1 MFELIWGI
9 FNAVVLIYFFVI
21 CIKSVKI
28 VRDGLGGLAGLVLV
42 IGLLSFISKE
52 DSKNLAEKNID
63 FYNKESSNNSSKR
76 KFSGNSF
83 YQYVSLEKK
92 LTSEI
97 WLDIYFGE
105 EKNDLV
111 IISAN
116 CMKSGLVSGTKWN
129 VHSIQVDKPKNK
141 NYCNYFVSGSVDWR
155 IMGLNLYSES
165 KIFEGKVIL
174 KK

>member
-28 VRDGLGGLAGLVLV
+28 VRDGLGGLAGFVLV
-42 IGLLSFISKE
+42 IGLLSFFSKE
-52 DSKNLAEKNID
+52 DSKNLAEKNIN
-63 FYNKESSNNSSKR
+63 FYNQDSSNNSTKSN
-76 KFSGNSF
+76 FSGNSF
-83 YQYVSLEKK
+83 HQDVILEKN
-92 LTSEI
+92 LTSVI
-97 WLDIYFGE
+97 SLDIYFGE

-116 CMKSGLVSGTKWN
+116 CMKGGLIIGTKWN

>member
-9 FNAVVLIYFFVI
+9 LNAIVFIYFFVV

-42 IGLLSFISKE
+42 IGLLSFISKD

-63 FYNKESSNNSSKR
+63 FYNNESSNNSSKR
-76 KFSGNSF
+76 KFTGNSF
-83 YQYVSLEKK
+83 SQDVSLEKN
-92 LTSEI
+92 LTSNI
-97 WLDIYFGE
+97 SLDIFFGE
-105 EKNDLV
+105 ENNDLV

-116 CMKSGLVSGTKWN
+116 CMKSGLISGTKWN
-129 VHSIQVDKPKNK
+129 VHSIHVDKPKNK

-155 IMGLNLYSES
+155 IMGLKLYTES

>member
-28 VRDGLGGLAGLVLV
+28 VRDGLGGLAGFVLV

-52 DSKNLAEKNID
+52 DSKNLAEKNIN
-63 FYNKESSNNSSKR
+63 FYNQESSNNSTKS

-83 YQYVSLEKK
+83 HQDVSLEKK

-97 WLDIYFGE
+97 WLNIYFGE

-129 VHSIQVDKPKNK
+129 VHSIQVDKPKNT

>member
-9 FNAVVLIYFFVI
+9 FNIVVFIYFFAV

-28 VRDGLGGLAGLVLV
+28 VRDGLGVLAGLVLV
-42 IGLLSFISKE
+42 IGLLSFIPKD

-63 FYNKESSNNSSKR
+63 FYNKQSLNNSSR
-76 KFSGNSF
+76 KPFIGNSF
-83 YQYVSLEKK
+83 LHDVSLEKN

-97 WLDIYFGE
+97 SLDIFFGE

-116 CMKSGLVSGTKWN
+116 CMKDGLNCGTYWN
-129 VHSIQVDKPKNK
+129 VHSIHIDKPKNK

-155 IMGLNLYSES
+155 IMGLKLYSEN
-165 KIFEGKVIL
+165 KIFEGKAIL